1 MVTTAER
8 RIDYAAVFDYYRLLS
23 SERNHWIDFVQL
35 RLHYEETLLA
45 DYIEYLCE
53 GTDPLKEKGMKVL
66 FDHQI
71 YFE

>member
-45 DYIEYLCE
+45 DYIEYLRQE
-53 GTDPLKEKGMKVL
+53 HHSITKVKL
-66 FDHQI
+66 
-71 YFE
+71 